1 MNEGSQSSR
10 STNPSTCDPMDRPLV
25 SRLADWTEMATRPVC
40 MVAFALMVVVVFY
53 EVVARY
59 VFSRP
64 TFWSEPLARMA
75 LVWVVL
81 MGFSL
86 GTRHREHIRID
97 GLAMAAPAWLQRW
110 FARLRWLAALGFA
123 AVLLVWGVPL
133 AVQNLVQDIPGLEI
147 SVFWVY
153 LAVPICAFFVILY
166 VVEMI
171 RNRDYRPF

>member
-1 MNEGSQSSR
+1 MDAGSQSSKSR
-10 STNPSTCDPMDRPLV
+10 NPSTSGPSDRPFV
-25 SRLADWTEMATRPVC
+25 SRAADWAETVTRPVC
-40 MVAFALMVVVVFY
+40 IVAFAIMVAVVFY

-59 VFSRP
+59 VFGRP
-64 TFWSEPLARMA
+64 TFWSEPLARMM

-86 GTRHREHIRID
+86 GTRHREHIRVD
-97 GLAMAAPAWLQRW
+97 GLAMAAPAWVQRF
-110 FARLRWLAALGFA
+110 FARLRWLATLSFA
-123 AVLLVWGVPL
+123 AVLLFWGVPL

-153 LAVPICAFFVILY
+153 LAVPISAFFVILY
-166 VVEMI
+166 IVEKI

>member
-1 MNEGSQSSR
+1 MDGRSQNSQRTPAGAGSAG
-10 STNPSTCDPMDRPLV
+10 RPWV
-25 SRLADWTEMATRPVC
+25 SRVADCAETITRPVC
-40 MVAFALMVVVVFY
+40 IVAFAIMVVVVFY

-86 GTRHREHIRID
+86 GTRHREHIRVD
-97 GLAMAAPAWLQRW
+97 GLAVAAPAWLQRV
-110 FARLRWLAALGFA
+110 FARLRWLATLGFA
-123 AVLLVWGVPL
+123 AVLLFWGVPL

-153 LAVPICAFFVILY
+153 LAVPISAFFVILY
-166 VVEMI
+166 IVEKI

>member
-1 MNEGSQSSR
+1 MDEGQQGR
-10 STNPSTCDPMDRPLV
+10 RCTNPSTPNLFDRPLV
-25 SRLADWTEMATRPVC
+25 SRVADWAEAVTRPVC
-40 MVAFALMVVVVFY
+40 MVAFAIMVVVVFY

-64 TFWSEPLARMA
+64 TFWSEPLARMM

-97 GLAMAAPAWLQRW
+97 GLAMAAPPWLQRL

-133 AVQNLVQDIPGLEI
+133 ALQNLVQDIPGLEI

>member
-1 MNEGSQSSR
+1 MDGGSQGSR
-10 STNPSTCDPMDRPLV
+10 RATQGGVGAADRPWV
-25 SRLADWTEMATRPVC
+25 SRVADWAETVTRPVC
-40 MVAFALMVVVVFY
+40 IVAFAIMVTVVFF

-59 VFSRP
+59 VFSKP
-64 TFWSEPLARMA
+64 TFWSEPLARMM

-97 GLAMAAPAWLQRW
+97 GLAMAAPPWLQRL

-133 AVQNLVQDIPGLEI
+133 ALQNLVQDIPGLEI

>member
-1 MNEGSQSSR
+1 MEKGLQDNQRTTR
-10 STNPSTCDPMDRPLV
+10 SGAGAAERPLV
-25 SRLADWTEMATRPVC
+25 SRVADWAETVTRPVC
-40 MVAFALMVVVVFY
+40 IVAFAIMVAVVFY

-59 VFSRP
+59 VFNQP

-81 MGFSL
+81 LGFSL
-86 GTRHREHIRID
+86 GTRHREHIRVD

-133 AVQNLVQDIPGLEI
+133 AIQNLVQDIPGLEI

-153 LAVPICAFFVILY
+153 LAVPICAFFVVLY
-166 VVEMI
+166 VLEMI
-171 RNRDYRPF
+171 RNKDYRPF

>member
-1 MNEGSQSSR
+1 MDGGSSNHR
-10 STNPSTCDPMDRPLV
+10 GPFPPTPGSTDRPLV
-25 SRLADWTEMATRPVC
+25 SRLADWAETATRPVC
-40 MVAFALMVVVVFY
+40 VVAFAVMIVVVFY
-53 EVVARY
+53 EVVARF

-64 TFWSEPLARMA
+64 TFWSEPLARMV

-97 GLAMAAPAWLQRW
+97 GVAVAAPAWLQRI
-110 FARLRWLAALGFA
+110 FARLRWCAALGFA
-123 AVLLVWGVPL
+123 AVLLVSGTQL
-133 AVQNLVQDIPGLEI
+133 ALQNLVQDIPGLEI

-153 LAVPICAFFVILY
+153 LAVPISAFLVILY

-171 RNRDYRPF
+171 RNRDHRPF

>member
-1 MNEGSQSSR
+1 MDERQQNR
-10 STNPSTCDPMDRPLV
+10 RCTNPAAPDPHDRPLV
-25 SRLADWTEMATRPVC
+25 SRVADWAETVTRPVC
-40 MVAFALMVVVVFY
+40 IVAFAIMVVVVFY

-59 VFSRP
+59 VFSKP
-64 TFWSEPLARMA
+64 TFWSEPLARMT

-97 GLAMAAPAWLQRW
+97 GIATAAPVWLQRW

-123 AVLLVWGVPL
+123 SVLLFWGVPL

-153 LAVPICAFFVILY
+153 LAVPISALFVILY
-166 VVEMI
+166 LIEMI

>member
-1 MNEGSQSSR
+1 MDGRSQDGQQ
-10 STNPSTCDPMDRPLV
+10 TPPSGTCATERPWV
-25 SRLADWTEMATRPVC
+25 SRVADWAETITRPVC
-40 MVAFALMVVVVFY
+40 IVAFAIMVAVVFY

-64 TFWSEPLARMA
+64 TFWSEPLARMT

-97 GLAMAAPAWLQRW
+97 GIALAAPLWLQRW

-123 AVLLVWGVPL
+123 AVLLLWGVPL

-171 RNRDYRPF
+171 RSRDYRPF